1 MRIVATY
8 GGRDRIVNASI
19 LNFKAISIEME
30 LILLGGYIVCCFN
43 LITAFTERAFRNS
56 VPGVMTQLN

>member
-8 GGRDRIVNASI
+8 GGRDRIVNDSI

-30 LILLGGYIVCCFN
+30 LILLGGYIVCYFN
-43 LITAFTERAFRNS
+43 LITAFID
-56 VPGVMTQLN
+56 